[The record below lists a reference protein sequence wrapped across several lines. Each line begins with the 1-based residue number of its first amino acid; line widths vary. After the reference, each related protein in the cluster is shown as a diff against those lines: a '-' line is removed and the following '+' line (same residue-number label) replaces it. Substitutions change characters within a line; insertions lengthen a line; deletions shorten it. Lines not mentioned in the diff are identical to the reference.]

1 MEVRMTTKTATDC
14 THPHMKVD
22 SHNQGTCSIC
32 GAVLKYSWDGKQ
44 PPTIITPGI
53 SLTAGDPKELPIN
66 IKKAVAHLAKEH
78 GVIILSNQTG
88 IEMKIVR
95 AWVGAYCRG
104 PKADKPKHQLKERKK
119 PGPKPKAKPETHH
132 IVDIAIP
139 VPDAVGTSKLV
150 DFEYAI
156 AERTKPAL
164 AQVKRQR
171 GRYRVYRY

>member
-1 MEVRMTTKTATDC
+1 MTTKTATDC

-66 IKKAVAHLAKEH
+66 IKKAVAHLAQKN
-78 GVIILSNQTG
+78 GVILLSNQTG
-88 IEMKIVR
+88 LEMKIVR

-119 PGPKPKAKPETHH
+119 PGPKPKEKPEAHYA
-132 IVDIAIP
+132 VPIP
-139 VPDAVGTSKLV
+139 ARPEITVGSKTDYGWEV
-150 DFEYAI
+150 TFVT
-156 AERTKPAL
+156 RKPAL

-171 GRYRVYRY
+171 GRYKVYSY